1 MVAHPVRRRRR
12 IGRSRRRAGRRGTGD
27 GQRTHPAG
35 PRAARHRSPRL
46 AGRAV
51 RLRDELPSDG
61 GAADRARLGP
71 RSRHP
76 DGGHDRHYGPR
87 LPRRGRSPAVLVSDE
102 HHDALQRLE
111 RRVEVLEQMVRRVL
125 AGGAAPERIAPE
137 PQRPAVASP
146 PAPLSPPP
154 ERPRYSPP
162 VTAAP
167 DLEQW
172 FGQRGLLFVGVLA
185 LLMATGFFLK
195 YAFDRGWIAPLVRS
209 LLAIVAGIGLTA
221 WGEARIH
228 AGLRRYGAAMI
239 GAGGGLAYLGLWAAA
254 GPYGL
259 LERRIGVLL
268 LAACTVVVTLLP
280 PPTPNPEAFLGYLEV
295 IGLGTGLLAYTMSW
309 RRTFDLALAGYFLLA
324 PAGAARL
331 LAGALGCWFLAAGA
345 LLTLH
350 VTRRRAWPEA
360 RVGMLVLAWVLLAVA
375 LADVSGD
382 PEPRLWL
389 AVGAAFAIAA
399 LLWWQELD
407 VKRLRAPEEALLFI
421 VNPFVLLGLVGLADP
436 KLLDRAPALLPTLL
450 AAVYFG
456 VGWARCAAPHLV
468 MGFALG
474 GWAVAVAASPPTVVV
489 GWTALAL
496 AGLAAEQLGGRPGGR
511 LAALGLA
518 LLAFPCLF
526 GVALWS
532 RSSDA
537 APFTDDWAL
546 ALYGY
551 VAGTALAARRWNA
564 GVKHPGIARWT
575 ARGAELLWVL
585 CGAAVFAGGSIEL
598 QRYFA
603 RRTPLAGDLA
613 LSVFWLAY
621 AGALVRL
628 GFHLDRKDVRSAGL
642 AVAAGAGLKI
652 VLYDLSNLEA
662 LYRIASFFALALI
675 ALAVAYA
682 YNRRATTSSR
692 NVEEK
697 QRT

>member
-1 MVAHPVRRRRR
+1 M
-12 IGRSRRRAGRRGTGD
+12 
-27 GQRTHPAG
+27 
-35 PRAARHRSPRL
+35 
-46 AGRAV
+46 
-51 RLRDELPSDG
+51 
-61 GAADRARLGP
+61 
-71 RSRHP
+71 
-76 DGGHDRHYGPR
+76 
-87 LPRRGRSPAVLVSDE
+87 SDE
-102 HHDALQRLE
+102 QHDALQRLE
-111 RRVEVLEQMVRRVL
+111 RRVEVLEQVVRRLL
-125 AGGAAPERIAPE
+125 ASGAVSERIT
-137 PQRPAVASP
+137 VA
-146 PAPLSPPP
+146 PAPLPPPPPPRRAQPTPDPAPESPRSSPPP
-154 ERPRYSPP
+154 PE
-162 VTAAP
+162 AP
-167 DLEQW
+167 DFEQW
-172 FGQRGLLFVGVLA
+172 FGQRGLLVVGVLA
-185 LLMATGFFLK
+185 LLTAAGFFLK
-195 YAFDRGWIAPLVRS
+195 YAFDRGWVAPVVRS
-209 LLAIVAGIGLTA
+209 LLAIVAGIALAA
-221 WGEARIH
+221 WGETRIRVRH
-228 AGLRRYGAAMI
+228 EI
-239 GAGGGLAYLGLWAAA
+239 EGLAIWALA
-254 GPYGL
+254 GAYVAP
-259 LERRIGVLL
+259 I
-268 LAACTVVVTLLP
+268 LLP

-331 LAGALGCWFLAAGA
+331 LSSAVGCWFLAAGA

-360 RVGMLVLAWVLLAVA
+360 RVGILVLAWVLLAVA
-375 LADVSGD
+375 LAGVSDG

-389 AVGAAFAIAA
+389 AVAAAFAIAA

-407 VKRLRAPEEALLFI
+407 VNRLRAPDEALLFV
-421 VNPFVLLGLVGLADP
+421 VNPFVLLGLVAMADP
-436 KLLDRAPALLPTLL
+436 KLLDREPALLPGLL
-450 AAVYFG
+450 AAVYLG
-456 VGWARCAAPHLV
+456 VGWARRATPHLV

-474 GWAVAVAASPPTVVV
+474 AWAVAAQGSPPTVVV

-532 RSSDA
+532 RSSNA

-642 AVAAGAGLKI
+642 AVAAEPRGVVQNRVVFRPRPHRAGGCLRVQQKG
-652 VLYDLSNLEA
+652 DD
-662 LYRIASFFALALI
+662 
-675 ALAVAYA
+675 
-682 YNRRATTSSR
+682 
-692 NVEEK
+692 VEQKRLTE
-697 QRT
+697 T